1 MLPSFWNQLVP
12 SRSTHI
18 LSFLDF
24 LICEIDQHIKPCFSV
39 QRVHIK
45 PSQPK
50 KNYYPIHISIDVYYS
65 SATKP
70 FEKKKVKKHKLKM
83 SGYMLEE
90 KV

>member
-50 KNYYPIHISIDVYYS
+50 KKTIIQYIYRLMFIIVVPPNLL
-65 SATKP
+65 
-70 FEKKKVKKHKLKM
+70 KKKKLRNIN
-83 SGYMLEE
+83 
-90 KV
+90 